1 MMASRLRMI
10 SIEDKMAPQDSRQH
24 PPLEDIWRK
33 KTTKSTTRGYS
44 GKSFWS
50 NALFTHLVK
59 TTPLQKLSASLTA
72 RLPPACVLSYQIHK
86 YRLEKEIFRKWL
98 VRIWGAITMEMGNE
112 QTWERN
118 PRKGEDTLDVK
129 NVNVATDARIMEKH
143 WENLNSYATA
153 RTDLVKLHLLLLHLQ
168 LTSSL
173 LRMSQFLESKKLKK
187 VMFQ

>member
-1 MMASRLRMI
+1 MMMASRLRMI
-10 SIEDKMAPQDSRQH
+10 SIEDKMVPQDSRQH
-24 PPLEDIWRK
+24 PPLGDIWRK
-33 KTTKSTTRGYS
+33 KQQNH

-118 PRKGEDTLDVK
+118 PRKGEDTL

-173 LRMSQFLESKKLKK
+173 LRMSQFLESKKSKK
-187 VMFQ
+187 LIFQ

>member
-1 MMASRLRMI
+1 MPCL
-10 SIEDKMAPQDSRQH
+10 
-24 PPLEDIWRK
+24 
-33 KTTKSTTRGYS
+33 
-44 GKSFWS
+44 
-50 NALFTHLVK
+50 
-59 TTPLQKLSASLTA
+59 LTWWKQLHCKNF
-72 RLPPACVLSYQIHK
+72 LPPSQPACPRPVFYRIK

-173 LRMSQFLESKKLKK
+173 LRMSQFLERKKIKKKSCFSKKPPPSEQRSPAPGGLLARKPY
-187 VMFQ
+187 FSFSSERF

>member
-1 MMASRLRMI
+1 MPCL
-10 SIEDKMAPQDSRQH
+10 
-24 PPLEDIWRK
+24 
-33 KTTKSTTRGYS
+33 
-44 GKSFWS
+44 
-50 NALFTHLVK
+50 
-59 TTPLQKLSASLTA
+59 LTWWKQLHCKNF
-72 RLPPACVLSYQIHK
+72 LPPSQPACPRPVFYRIK

-173 LRMSQFLESKKLKK
+173 LRMSQFLESKKSKKLIFQLKATSIWAAVTCTRRTFGPK
-187 VMFQ
+187 ALFLFLIWKILTWKLKTFSSEF

>member
-1 MMASRLRMI
+1 MNRHER
-10 SIEDKMAPQDSRQH
+10 E
-24 PPLEDIWRK
+24 
-33 KTTKSTTRGYS
+33 
-44 GKSFWS
+44 
-50 NALFTHLVK
+50 
-59 TTPLQKLSASLTA
+59 TP
-72 RLPPACVLSYQIHK
+72 
-86 YRLEKEIFRKWL
+86 E
-98 VRIWGAITMEMGNE
+98 
-112 QTWERN
+112 
-118 PRKGEDTLDVK
+118 KGEDTLDVK